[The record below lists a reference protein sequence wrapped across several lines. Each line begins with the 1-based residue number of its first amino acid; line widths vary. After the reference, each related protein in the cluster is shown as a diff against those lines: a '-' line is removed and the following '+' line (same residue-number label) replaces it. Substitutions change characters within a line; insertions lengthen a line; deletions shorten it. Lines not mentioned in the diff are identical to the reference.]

1 MTLEGYISRVHTS
14 QIAGRNQPVAVVR
27 FCNVWPEEEDSLEI
41 LQSALFRL
49 IKKLSVKLLCAL
61 DLSFF
66 FQNAGSQLFQIF
78 VILPVYGRYMCTYNS
93 SRELCSWC
101 GSPALR
107 RPKSMGGTVA
117 SIKANLT
124 SSHCQG

>member
-66 FQNAGSQLFQIF
+66 FRTPAVNSFRFLSYYLFTVDTCVHI
-78 VILPVYGRYMCTYNS
+78 IAHAS
-93 SRELCSWC
+93 SVPGVVVL
-101 GSPALR
+101 
-107 RPKSMGGTVA
+107 
-117 SIKANLT
+117 
-124 SSHCQG
+124 H